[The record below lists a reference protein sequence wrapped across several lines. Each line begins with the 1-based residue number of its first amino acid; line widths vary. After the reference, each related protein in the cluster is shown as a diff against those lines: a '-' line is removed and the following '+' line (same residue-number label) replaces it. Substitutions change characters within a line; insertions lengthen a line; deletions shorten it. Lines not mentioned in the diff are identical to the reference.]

1 MNFSINCHSSI
12 QIDGNIYIDPFRLSD
27 KPQKA
32 KYIFITH
39 THFDH
44 LSPEDILKI
53 SSPETTIIATQDA
66 TELESMPHKKII
78 YVKPNQKFTLDDLSF
93 ETIPAYNT
101 NKNFHPKQN
110 NWVGYKITTGGV
122 TYLIAGDSDNTK
134 ELSGQTCDVLFV
146 PIGGTYTMTATEA
159 GELTNII
166 KPKIAVPTHYGEIVG
181 EMSDAD
187 VFAKTLSP
195 DIKLEILI
203 K

>member
-12 QIDGNIYIDPFRLSD
+12 QIDNNIYIDPFRLGD

-66 TELESMPHKKII
+66 TELEGIPHKKII

-110 NWVGYKITTGGV
+110 NWVGYKITTGSV

-134 ELSGQTCDVLFV
+134 ELNSQTCDVLFV

-159 GELTNII
+159 GELANII

>member
-12 QIDGNIYIDPFRLSD
+12 QIDNNIYIDPFRLSD

-66 TELESMPHKKII
+66 TELESIPHKKII

-110 NWVGYKITTGGV
+110 NWVGYKITIGGV
-122 TYLIAGDSDNTK
+122 TYLIAGDCDNTK
-134 ELSGQTCDVLFV
+134 ELSSQSCDVLFV

-159 GELTNII
+159 SELTNTV

-187 VFAKTLSP
+187 VFAKALSP

>member
-12 QIDGNIYIDPFRLSD
+12 QIDSNIYIDPFRLSD

-53 SSPETTIIATQDA
+53 SSPETTIIATQDTTA
-66 TELESMPHKKII
+66 LEGIPHKKII
-78 YVKPNQKFTLDDLSF
+78 YVKPNQKFSLDDLSF

-101 NKNFHPKQN
+101 NKNFHPKQMG
-110 NWVGYKITTGGV
+110 WVGYKITTGGV

-134 ELSGQTCDVLFV
+134 ELQNQTCDVLFV

-159 GELTNII
+159 GELANTI

-187 VFAKTLSP
+187 VFAKVLSP